1 MSIDIKTAQI
11 KPRRTTF
18 EHIEAKLGKGRA
30 PNRYQ
35 EVMFGLQH
43 EEVFHY
49 RPTWDP
55 EREIFD
61 ADRTAINMADYED
74 LLDPRQYYYGTY
86 VMRRAK
92 QQEAMEKHFAIV
104 ERRGLLEGIDGT
116 LREKITRVVVPFRH
130 VEWGANANNL
140 FIAAYGF
147 GTPIAVAADF
157 QGMDRLGNAQYLSR
171 IGLALSNNDPA
182 ILDQAKSQW
191 LQDPLWQPLRKLVE
205 DSFVVQDWFEL
216 HVLQNCLLDG
226 LLHPLL
232 FQRFDA
238 EVAAGGG
245 AAFVM
250 LTEFFTE
257 WFAESA
263 RWTDAVIKVA
273 ADESAA
279 NRALLSSW
287 VARWAPAARVA
298 AAPLADFL
306 FGARGPE
313 ILGQL
318 AAELEARNIKAG
330 AVAGADA

>member
-1 MSIDIKTAQI
+1 MSIDIKTTQI
-11 KPRRTTF
+11 TPRRTTF
-18 EHIEAKLGKGRA
+18 EHIEAKLGEGRA

-49 RPTWDP
+49 RPTWEP

-74 LLDPRQYYYGTY
+74 LLDPRQYYYGAY
-86 VMRRAK
+86 VIRRAK

-104 ERRGLLEGIDGT
+104 EKRGLLDG
-116 LREKITRVVVPFRH
+116 LDGALLEKIRRVIVPFRH

-171 IGLALSNNDPA
+171 IGLALSKNDPA

-191 LQDPLWQPLRKLVE
+191 LQDPMWQPLRKLVE
-205 DSFVVQDWFEL
+205 DSFVVKDWFEL
-216 HVLQNCLLDG
+216 HVLQNHLVDG

-232 FQRFDA
+232 FQRFDD

-245 AAFVM
+245 GAFVM

-257 WFAESA
+257 WFAEST
-263 RWTDAVIKVA
+263 RWTDAVIKA
-273 ADESAA
+273 AAGESEA
-279 NRALLSSW
+279 NRALLAGW
-287 VARWAPAARVA
+287 LERWSAAAREA
-298 AAPLADFL
+298 AAPVADFL
-306 FGARGPE
+306 FGEQGRE

-318 AAELEARNIKAG
+318 AAELEARGLKAG
-330 AVAGADA
+330 VAAAGDA

>member
-1 MSIDIKTAQI
+1 MSIDIKTTQI
-11 KPRRTTF
+11 TPRRTTF
-18 EHIEAKLGKGRA
+18 EHIEAKLGEGRA

-49 RPTWDP
+49 RPTWEP

-74 LLDPRQYYYGTY
+74 LLDPRQYYYGAY
-86 VMRRAK
+86 VIRRAK

-104 ERRGLLEGIDGT
+104 EKRGLLDG
-116 LREKITRVVVPFRH
+116 LDEALLEKIRRVIVPFRH

-171 IGLALSNNDPA
+171 IGLALSKNDPA

-191 LQDPLWQPLRKLVE
+191 LQDPMWQPLRKLVE
-205 DSFVVQDWFEL
+205 DSFVVKDWFEL
-216 HVLQNCLLDG
+216 HVLQNHLVDG

-232 FQRFDA
+232 FQRFDD
-238 EVAAGGG
+238 EVAAAGGG
-245 AAFVM
+245 AFVM

-257 WFAESA
+257 WFAEST
-263 RWTDAVIKVA
+263 RWTDAVIKA
-273 ADESAA
+273 AANESDA
-279 NRALLSSW
+279 NRALLAGW
-287 VARWAPAARVA
+287 VQRWSAAAREA

-306 FGARGPE
+306 FGERGRE

-318 AAELEARNIKAG
+318 AAELEARGLKAG
-330 AVAGADA
+330 VAAAGGA

>member
-1 MSIDIKTAQI
+1 MSIDIKTTQI
-11 KPRRTTF
+11 TPRRTTF
-18 EHIEAKLGKGRA
+18 EHIEAKLGEGRA

-49 RPTWDP
+49 RPTWEP

-74 LLDPRQYYYGTY
+74 LLDPRQYYYGAY
-86 VMRRAK
+86 VIRRAK

-104 ERRGLLEGIDGT
+104 EKRGLLEGLDEA
-116 LREKITRVVVPFRH
+116 LLEKIRRVIVPFRH

-171 IGLALSNNDPA
+171 IGLALSKNDPA

-191 LQDPLWQPLRKLVE
+191 LQDPMWQPLRKLVE
-205 DSFVVQDWFEL
+205 DSFVVKDWFEL
-216 HVLQNCLLDG
+216 HVLQNHLVDG

-232 FQRFDA
+232 FQRFDD

-245 AAFVM
+245 GAFVM

-257 WFAESA
+257 WFAEST
-263 RWTDAVIKVA
+263 RWTDAVIKTA
-273 ADESAA
+273 ANESDA
-279 NRALLSSW
+279 NRALLAGW
-287 VARWAPAARVA
+287 VERWSAAAREA

-306 FGARGPE
+306 FGERGRE

-318 AAELEARNIKAG
+318 AAGLEARGLKAG
-330 AVAGADA
+330 VAAGGGA

>member
-1 MSIDIKTAQI
+1 MSIDIKTTQI
-11 KPRRTTF
+11 TPRRTTF
-18 EHIEAKLGKGRA
+18 EHIEAKLGEGRA

-49 RPTWDP
+49 RPTWEP

-74 LLDPRQYYYGTY
+74 LLDPRQYYYGAY
-86 VMRRAK
+86 VIRRAK

-104 ERRGLLEGIDGT
+104 EKRGLLDG
-116 LREKITRVVVPFRH
+116 LDEALLEKIRRVIVPFRH

-171 IGLALSNNDPA
+171 IGLALSKNDPA

-191 LQDPLWQPLRKLVE
+191 LQDPMWQPLRKLVE
-205 DSFVVQDWFEL
+205 DSFVVKDWFEL
-216 HVLQNCLLDG
+216 HVLQNHLVDG

-232 FQRFDA
+232 FQRFDD
-238 EVAAGGG
+238 EVAAAGGG
-245 AAFVM
+245 AFVM

-257 WFAESA
+257 WFAEST
-263 RWTDAVIKVA
+263 RWTDAVIKA
-273 ADESAA
+273 AANESEA
-279 NRALLSSW
+279 NRALLAGW
-287 VARWAPAARVA
+287 VERWSPAAREA
-298 AAPLADFL
+298 AAPVADFL
-306 FGARGPE
+306 FGEQGRE

-318 AAELEARNIKAG
+318 AAELEARGLKAG
-330 AVAGADA
+330 VAAGSNA

>member
-1 MSIDIKTAQI
+1 MSIDIKTTQI
-11 KPRRTTF
+11 TPRRTTF
-18 EHIEAKLGKGRA
+18 EHIEAKLGEGRA

-49 RPTWDP
+49 RPTWEP

-74 LLDPRQYYYGTY
+74 LLDPRQYYYGAY
-86 VMRRAK
+86 VIRRAK

-104 ERRGLLEGIDGT
+104 EKRGLLDG
-116 LREKITRVVVPFRH
+116 LDEALLEKIRRVIVPFRH

-171 IGLALSNNDPA
+171 IGLALSKNDPA

-191 LQDPLWQPLRKLVE
+191 LQDPMWQPLRKLVE
-205 DSFVVQDWFEL
+205 DSFVVKDWFEL
-216 HVLQNCLLDG
+216 HVLQNHLVDG

-232 FQRFDA
+232 FQRFDD
-238 EVAAGGG
+238 EVAAAGGG
-245 AAFVM
+245 AFVM

-257 WFAESA
+257 WFAEST
-263 RWTDAVIKVA
+263 RWTDAVIKA
-273 ADESAA
+273 AAGESEA
-279 NRALLSSW
+279 NRALLAGW
-287 VARWAPAARVA
+287 LERWSPAAREA
-298 AAPLADFL
+298 AAPVADFL
-306 FGARGPE
+306 FGEQGRE

-318 AAELEARNIKAG
+318 AAELEARGLKAG
-330 AVAGADA
+330 VAAGGGA

>member
-1 MSIDIKTAQI
+1 MSIDIKTTQI
-11 KPRRTTF
+11 TPRRTTF
-18 EHIEAKLGKGRA
+18 EHIEAKLGEGRA

-49 RPTWDP
+49 RPTWEP

-74 LLDPRQYYYGTY
+74 LLDPRQYYYGAY
-86 VMRRAK
+86 VIRRAK

-104 ERRGLLEGIDGT
+104 EKRGLLDG
-116 LREKITRVVVPFRH
+116 LDEALLEKIRRVIVPFRH

-171 IGLALSNNDPA
+171 IGLALSKNDPA

-191 LQDPLWQPLRKLVE
+191 LQDPMWQPLRKLVE
-205 DSFVVQDWFEL
+205 DSFVVKDWFEL
-216 HVLQNCLLDG
+216 HVLQNHLVDG

-232 FQRFDA
+232 FQRFDD
-238 EVAAGGG
+238 EVAAAGGG
-245 AAFVM
+245 AFVL

-257 WFAESA
+257 WFAEST
-263 RWTDAVIKVA
+263 R
-273 ADESAA
+273 
-279 NRALLSSW
+279 
-287 VARWAPAARVA
+287 
-298 AAPLADFL
+298 
-306 FGARGPE
+306 
-313 ILGQL
+313 
-318 AAELEARNIKAG
+318 
-330 AVAGADA
+330 

>member
-1 MSIDIKTAQI
+1 MSIDIKTTQI
-11 KPRRTTF
+11 TPRRTTF
-18 EHIEAKLGKGRA
+18 EHIEAKLGEGRA

-49 RPTWDP
+49 RPTWEP

-74 LLDPRQYYYGTY
+74 LLDPRQYYYGAY
-86 VMRRAK
+86 VIRRAK

-104 ERRGLLEGIDGT
+104 EKRGLLDG
-116 LREKITRVVVPFRH
+116 LDEALLEKIRRVIVPFRH

-171 IGLALSNNDPA
+171 IGLALSKNDPA

-191 LQDPLWQPLRKLVE
+191 LQDPMWQPLRKLVE
-205 DSFVVQDWFEL
+205 DSFVVKDWFEL
-216 HVLQNCLLDG
+216 HVLQNHLVDG

-232 FQRFDA
+232 FQRFDD
-238 EVAAGGG
+238 EVAAAGGG
-245 AAFVM
+245 AFVM

-257 WFAESA
+257 WFAEST

-273 ADESAA
+273 ANESDA
-279 NRALLSSW
+279 NRALLAGW
-287 VARWAPAARVA
+287 VQRWSAAAREA

-306 FGARGPE
+306 FGEQGRE

-318 AAELEARNIKAG
+318 AAELEARGLKAG
-330 AVAGADA
+330 VAGGGA

>member
-1 MSIDIKTAQI
+1 MSIDIKTTQI
-11 KPRRTTF
+11 TPRRTTF
-18 EHIEAKLGKGRA
+18 EHIEAKLGEGRA

-49 RPTWDP
+49 RPTWEP

-74 LLDPRQYYYGTY
+74 LLDPRQYYYGAY
-86 VMRRAK
+86 VIRRAK

-104 ERRGLLEGIDGT
+104 EKRGLLDG
-116 LREKITRVVVPFRH
+116 LDEALLEKIRRVIVPFRH

-171 IGLALSNNDPA
+171 IGLALSKNDPA

-191 LQDPLWQPLRKLVE
+191 LQDPMWQPLRKLVE
-205 DSFVVQDWFEL
+205 DSFVVKDWFEL
-216 HVLQNCLLDG
+216 HVLQNHLVDG

-232 FQRFDA
+232 FQRFDD
-238 EVAAGGG
+238 EVAAAGGG
-245 AAFVM
+245 AFVM

-257 WFAESA
+257 WFAEST
-263 RWTDAVIKVA
+263 RWTDAVIKA
-273 ADESAA
+273 AANESDA
-279 NRALLSSW
+279 NRALLAGW
-287 VARWAPAARVA
+287 VQRWSAAAREA

-306 FGARGPE
+306 FGEQGRE

-318 AAELEARNIKAG
+318 AAELEARGLKAG
-330 AVAGADA
+330 VAAGGA